1 MPLVRQASSAL
12 QDARRHTLEHYFQST
27 LAMQGASCMPSSHYP
42 RPLAHVR
49 IKQETNAHGPR
60 LELVPA
66 PWRAD
71 THAVNCCC
79 NMIQ

>member
-1 MPLVRQASSAL
+1 
-12 QDARRHTLEHYFQST
+12 
-27 LAMQGASCMPSSHYP
+27 MPSSHYP